1 MNDLTDE
8 KIKVHDV
15 STGFASETF
24 IVVLSSRSKA
34 ATGMMADKKNYL
46 TNNNETVRATISK
59 WPLAAVASFV
69 ELVCLVNKP
78 STTP

>member
-8 KIKVHDV
+8 KIKVNDV

-34 ATGMMADKKNYL
+34 ATGIIADRKNYL
-46 TNNNETVRATISK
+46 TNNRFCPPSRVYSQKKRE
-59 WPLAAVASFV
+59 F
-69 ELVCLVNKP
+69 LVLSIP
-78 STTP
+78 EAR

>member
-8 KIKVHDV
+8 KIKVNDV

-34 ATGMMADKKNYL
+34 ATGIMADRKNYL
-46 TNNNETVRATISK
+46 TNN
-59 WPLAAVASFV
+59 
-69 ELVCLVNKP
+69 
-78 STTP
+78 STAQTDVFHIH